1 MLLLLESSSRA
12 LIKQNFLETVW
23 ADSVVTVQVVFQSV
37 NEIRQLFPATQGL
50 LKQLSI
56 YKSKSQII
64 EIFYLVKKRN
74 RVLPARLEKITPVVK
89 AQSSSINFN

>member
-1 MLLLLESSSRA
+1 M
-12 LIKQNFLETVW
+12 LETVW

-74 RVLPARLEKITPVVK
+74 RVLPARLEKIPP
-89 AQSSSINFN
+89 SG